1 MNTKD
6 DSKRIVAVDEV
17 NFESE
22 VLRSEPPVLAAFL
35 APWSRPCQLMESV
48 LDEVMSTC
56 TGTVKF
62 VKINADNNPDLG
74 IWFEIQSVPT
84 LLYFVTGSLR
94 ARIVGTTSK
103 ETILSRMQLT
113 LTRDPTSLISKSKEK

>member
-1 MNTKD
+1 LNTNK
-6 DSKRIVAVDEV
+6 DSKRIVEVDEV

-48 LDEVMSTC
+48 LDEVMTAC
-56 TGTVKF
+56 TVTVKF

-74 IWFEIQSVPT
+74 IWYEIQSVPT

-103 ETILSRMQLT
+103 ETLLSRMQLT
-113 LTRDPTSLISKSKEK
+113 LPRDPTSLISKSKEK

>member
-1 MNTKD
+1 LNTKD

-48 LDEVMSTC
+48 LNEVMSTC

>member
-1 MNTKD
+1 
-6 DSKRIVAVDEV
+6 
-17 NFESE
+17 
-22 VLRSEPPVLAAFL
+22 L

-48 LDEVMSTC
+48 LDEVMTAC

-74 IWFEIQSVPT
+74 IWYEIQSVPT
-84 LLYFVTGSLR
+84 LLYFVNGSLR

-103 ETILSRMQLT
+103 GTILSRMQLT
-113 LTRDPTSLISKSKEK
+113 LPCEPTSLNSKSKEK

>member
-35 APWSRPCQLMESV
+35 APWSGPCQLMESV
-48 LDEVMSTC
+48 LNEVMSTC

>member
-48 LDEVMSTC
+48 LNEVMSTC

>member
-1 MNTKD
+1 LNTNK
-6 DSKRIVAVDEV
+6 DSKRIVEVDEV

-22 VLRSEPPVLAAFL
+22 VLRSEPPVLAVFL

-48 LDEVMSTC
+48 LDEVMTAC

-74 IWFEIQSVPT
+74 IWYEIQSVPT
-84 LLYFVTGSLR
+84 LLYFVNGSLR

-113 LTRDPTSLISKSKEK
+113 LPREPTSLISKSKEK

>member
-1 MNTKD
+1 LNTKD

>member
-1 MNTKD
+1 LNTNK
-6 DSKRIVAVDEV
+6 DSKRIVEVDEV

-48 LDEVMSTC
+48 LDEVMTAC

-74 IWFEIQSVPT
+74 IWYEIQSVPT
-84 LLYFVTGSLR
+84 LLYFVNGSLR

-103 ETILSRMQLT
+103 GTILSRMQLT
-113 LTRDPTSLISKSKEK
+113 LPCEPTSLNSKSKEK

>member
-1 MNTKD
+1 LNTKD

-22 VLRSEPPVLAAFL
+22 VLRSEPPVMAAFL

>member
-48 LDEVMSTC
+48 LDEVMTAC
-56 TGTVKF
+56 MGTVKF

-74 IWFEIQSVPT
+74 IWYEIQSVPT
-84 LLYFVTGSLR
+84 LLYFVNGSLR

-113 LTRDPTSLISKSKEK
+113 LPLEPTSLISKSKEK

>member
-1 MNTKD
+1 LNTNK
-6 DSKRIVAVDEV
+6 DSKRIVEVDEV

-48 LDEVMSTC
+48 LDEVMTAG
-56 TGTVKF
+56 TGTVKV

-84 LLYFVTGSLR
+84 LLYFINGSLR

-103 ETILSRMQLT
+103 ETILSRMQLPIP
-113 LTRDPTSLISKSKEK
+113 RDPASLISKSKEK